1 MDRNSLLGII
11 LITLVLLIW
20 MWYNAPRAPD
30 RNLKMQD
37 TLEIKKQLQEPGVVQ
52 AKGDTFGVYFSHLSR
67 GEEKKILIETDLY
80 TCVISSKGALIEK
93 FELKKFKTWNGY
105 PVQLVDMN
113 KGGDFSLLFMTTD
126 GKIINTRN
134 LYFNTKARHWE
145 NFILKKKG
153 EKVEIEF
160 TLDINDSSKLIKR
173 FIFENG
179 KYSFDTEVEFVNMEK
194 IVANFEYQLVWENG
208 INLTEENS
216 VEESYFGS
224 AYAKVGDVY
233 ETIDASKF
241 GVKASRSYS
250 GNTRWVGTHNKYFAV
265 ALISND
271 YSDGAYL
278 EGERIPLPNNGVKE
292 NYLIALKIPFRGSNY
307 QKNYFTVYLGPL
319 DYKILKSYGVGLEE
333 MISLGLPLFFFLFF
347 FLFLVQ

>member
-20 MWYNAPRAPD
+20 MWYNAPRAPE

-160 TLDINDSSKLIKR
+160 TLDINDSSP
-173 FIFENG
+173 
-179 KYSFDTEVEFVNMEK
+179 T
-194 IVANFEYQLVWENG
+194 
-208 INLTEENS
+208 
-216 VEESYFGS
+216 
-224 AYAKVGDVY
+224 
-233 ETIDASKF
+233 
-241 GVKASRSYS
+241 
-250 GNTRWVGTHNKYFAV
+250 
-265 ALISND
+265 
-271 YSDGAYL
+271 
-278 EGERIPLPNNGVKE
+278 P
-292 NYLIALKIPFRGSNY
+292 
-307 QKNYFTVYLGPL
+307 
-319 DYKILKSYGVGLEE
+319 
-333 MISLGLPLFFFLFF
+333 
-347 FLFLVQ
+347 